1 MSVPAPAMPF
11 SRHLSASA
19 SRLCVTRVV
28 KNARRLQTL
37 LPAEF
42 PAVEPKDGYA
52 TWIPFDL
59 LQRLHRLRLSEA
71 TRSHPRL
78 QLLAEPLG
86 PPSPAKTGANGT
98 PLFSGTLRFLA
109 AQFATGPVAN
119 IAVPPSDLD
128 TAINYATRVSGA
140 ISRYASQYGA
150 NRILVAPGSIPST
163 FPIPG
168 GRFND
173 ATVRGWVDGLVGS
186 GSLGNADCAVLLA
199 PRGVTNTDAPVDQGV
214 LGYHG
219 AAKIPY
225 LFVNVTGT
233 GLRLDD
239 PSDLFAL
246 ALSHEIAEMTVD
258 PMADSSHPEVCD
270 PCGPNCQ
277 MVYRDYFDAHGTYV
291 GTSTTFPPPYS
302 YGWFINGIVRPASSA
317 ACPAPADACVYAP
330 P

>member
-1 MSVPAPAMPF
+1 MSNSRPLSVP
-11 SRHLSASA
+11 A

-42 PAVEPKDGYA
+42 PVIEPRDGYA
-52 TWIPFDL
+52 SWIPSDL
-59 LQRLHRLRLSEA
+59 LQRLHRLRLAEA
-71 TRSHPRL
+71 TRSHAK
-78 QLLAEPLG
+78 LAGLTEPLG

-98 PLFSGTLRFLA
+98 PLFYGTLRFVA
-109 AQFATGPVAN
+109 ARFATGPVATV
-119 IAVPPSDLD
+119 AVPASDLD
-128 TAINYATRVSGA
+128 VAMNYATRAAGS
-140 ISRYASQYGA
+140 ISRYASQYGP
-150 NRILVAPGSIPST
+150 NRLTVATAAIPST
-163 FPIPG
+163 FSVPG

-173 ATVRGWVDGLVGS
+173 ATVRFWVDGLVGS
-186 GSLGNADCAVLLA
+186 GALGNGDCAVLLA
-199 PRGVTNTDAPVDQGV
+199 PRGVTNADAPVDQGV

-233 GLRLDD
+233 GLRVDD
-239 PSDLFAL
+239 PFDLFAL

-258 PMADSSHPEVCD
+258 PAADSSHPEVCD

-277 MVYRDYFDAHGTYV
+277 TVFRDYFDAKGGYL
-291 GTSTTFPPPYS
+291 GTSTAFPPPYA
-302 YGWFINGIVRPASSA
+302 YAWFINGIVQPPSSA